1 LNSDPINFSTVKRFY
16 FDRVILHNIRSKSE
30 DEQGSNGYVIDSL
43 ESSLWYFWRKK
54 NYSGNDLGI
63 INLEGETDTVAPQG
77 QAHSLLFWYAS
88 KDQFEKGCPLPV
100 SIYASKLFTNC
111 RHPSVQIS

>member
-1 LNSDPINFSTVKRFY
+1 MKRFY
-16 FDRVILHNIRSKSE
+16 FDRVIRLDIRSITK

-63 INLEGETDTVAPQG
+63 INLEGETDTGAPQG
-77 QAHSLLFWYAS
+77 QAHSYIFIMV
-88 KDQFEKGCPLPV
+88 KNPFRKPGCHIQPT
-100 SIYASKLFTNC
+100 TN
-111 RHPSVQIS
+111 RVIP

>member
-1 LNSDPINFSTVKRFY
+1 MVL
-16 FDRVILHNIRSKSE
+16 
-30 DEQGSNGYVIDSL
+30 
-43 ESSLWYFWRKK
+43 FWGKK
-54 NYSGNDLGI
+54 NYRGTVLGI
-63 INLEGETDTVAPQG
+63 INLGGETDTGAPKG
-77 QAHSLLFWYAS
+77 RLTVIYYHSYIFYYGKKSIPEAWLSHPAHYEDSNTLTEAIFAS

>member
-1 LNSDPINFSTVKRFY
+1 M
-16 FDRVILHNIRSKSE
+16 
-30 DEQGSNGYVIDSL
+30 IDSL
-43 ESSLWYFWRKK
+43 ESSLWYFLGGKK
-54 NYSGNDLGI
+54 NYRGTVLGI
-63 INLEGETDTVAPQG
+63 INLGGETDTEARQG
-77 QAHSLLFWYAS
+77 QAHSYILFWYAS